1 MKKNRLIVENF
12 KFIFIGCVD
21 FSAEMLN
28 KMILIGYKP
37 NLVITKSESNFNS
50 DFNDLTKICNK
61 YSIESIYS
69 DDINSKSIFKKIYS
83 IDPEV
88 IFCLGWSSL
97 IKKELLNLPKIGVIG
112 YHPSLLPL
120 NRGRHPIIW
129 SLSLGLE
136 ITGSTFF
143 LMDEGADS
151 GDIISQEK
159 VKIDINDNASSLY
172 NKLIVT
178 AKKQLETI
186 IPKLI
191 DKSFIKTK
199 QNEIKANYWR
209 KRTKYDGFL
218 DFRMSSLTIYNI
230 VRSLNKPYPGAYF
243 LYNGNEFK
251 LWKVK
256 IQSSNLK
263 NIEPGKILEINGREI
278 LVKTA
283 DSSIWLIDHNLIDIP
298 KLNTY
303 LL

>member
-243 LYNGNEFK
+243 LYNGKEFK

-263 NIEPGKILEINGREI
+263 NIEPEKILEINGREI